1 MNPVLVILSIFLSIF
16 STAVM
21 SYISI
26 ATPIGPWIAPTLVL
40 CAMVLF
46 RLFRPSYFSA
56 EPLTLVTVSGSI
68 GGILATAIGF
78 SFPTLYFLD
87 QQLFTS
93 WVSSPL
99 FFMAMVGGLSFS
111 AGLLGLWIASL
122 LEKKLII
129 EESLSFPIGQMV
141 YKMISAGKQ
150 LRKALELIIGFFTT
164 LFFCFMQDG
173 ARLFTPLIPR
183 GVSIVPATRL
193 GFFNIP
199 ALAIDLWPML
209 WAIGYI
215 TGFSIVLP
223 LLVGA
228 LTKIILLDPLHM
240 FAFAK
245 LEGKEVVFAFCSGM
259 VVSGAVLSFLDLPK
273 SIMQSIKNFT
283 GKGMS
288 SSTFALSEYKQH
300 TLEGIAALVCCILFL
315 SLLGFSFLSQIYLII
330 GSLICAYQIAVIAG
344 KIGLAQLGRFAT
356 FVMVPALFLFNLTSA
371 QIVVIASFVEIC
383 GGVATDVLV
392 GRKIGQLA
400 QLSHRKIRLYQYLGL
415 LVASLSIGLI
425 IWLLVTHFQLGS
437 PELIAQRAFAR
448 HSLINLAHFDYW
460 VLLIGCLY
468 GLLLKFIKINP
479 MLVLGG
485 LLMPINMTIGLVIGG
500 MLTLLTKDKEN
511 YFPFWSGVF
520 AGNSIWMLLKTIL

>member
-1 MNPVLVILSIFLSIF
+1 MNPVLVIVSIFLSIF

-46 RLFRPSYFSA
+46 RLFRPSFFST
-56 EPLTLVTVSGSI
+56 EPLTLVTVSGSV
-68 GGILATAIGF
+68 GGIIATAIGF

-87 QQLFTS
+87 QALFTS
-93 WVSSPL
+93 WVSRPL
-99 FFMAMVGGLSFS
+99 YFMAIVGGLSFS
-111 AGLLGLWIASL
+111 AGLLGIWVASL
-122 LEKKLII
+122 LEKKLLI

-150 LRKALELIIGFFTT
+150 LRKALELIVGFFST
-164 LFFCFMQDG
+164 LFFCFVQDG
-173 ARLFTPLIPR
+173 ARLFSPLIPK
-183 GVSIVPATRL
+183 GISVIPATRVGL
-193 GFFNIP
+193 FSIP

-228 LTKIILLDPLHM
+228 LTKIVLLDPLHI
-240 FAFAK
+240 FAFAR

-259 VVSGAVLSFLDLPK
+259 VVSGAILSFLDVPK
-273 SIMQSIKNFT
+273 SIIQTIKKLT
-283 GKGMS
+283 GTGIS
-288 SSTFALSEYKQH
+288 SSSFAWAEYKQH
-300 TLEGIAALVCCILFL
+300 TLEGAGCLLSCVLFL
-315 SLLGFSFLSQIYLII
+315 SFLGFSFLSQLYLII
-330 GSLICAYQIAVIAG
+330 GSIICAYQIAVIAG

-371 QIVVIASFVEIC
+371 QIVIIASFVEIC
-383 GGVATDVLV
+383 GGVATDILV

-415 LVASLSIGLI
+415 LVASLTIGLI

-468 GLLLKFIKINP
+468 GLLLKFVKVNP

-485 LLMPINMTIGLVIGG
+485 LLMPINMTIGLVVGG
-500 MLTLLTKDKEN
+500 LLTLLTKDKET